1 MATTKIQ
8 SGAFPAD
15 VINTASIDDLAV
27 THAKLHTT
35 MDLSSKTV
43 TLPTLNAKLVVVSP
57 SSAEAI
63 NIRGRSADD
72 IGQLKFYEN
81 DGTTSL
87 ARLDSRTTH
96 FEVGSYNE
104 LRFSAGGVGNS
115 HVVIDTSGNIFFG
128 ANKTANLAQVGLQYT
143 IAGSLAVTRDG
154 GGAFNLNRLTSDG
167 EILGLWKDTNKIG
180 YLGSNTSGGQ
190 SLLDISSENDASSN
204 IRFLT
209 YGSGSHNEVMR
220 LASSG
225 NVGIGDP
232 TASNLLSVEGSDSG
246 NFISIINNTH
256 NSNGNGLKVMGGD
269 DANTTAFRV
278 TDYNNNLLFEV
289 QGGGNVG
296 IGPGSTDSLI
306 SRVDQGYLS
315 TRINNFNITSGTG
328 AYAFTGVNIY
338 QDTAGAYKYID
349 STSSSS
355 IHYWGDAIQFHLAP
369 SGTADATMAPS
380 EKMRLT
386 NGGRL
391 GLGTNSPENYL
402 HIKDE
407 YVSNSH
413 VSFIKLSHQVADL
426 GGLGENGTFIDFD
439 FIDGNDNDRPQV
451 SIGAEIGNR
460 GAASDSGQISEGR
473 GAFIVKV
480 SDGATP
486 YNTDGSDLVEKFRV
500 NWDGYVNAKAMPIAT
515 TEISSTS
522 GTNVTGTGAVVV
534 SASSV
539 SVTKRNVGRSRFLYH
554 IVLSSETDGAV
565 TNVNGFLR
573 LEYKITSLGHTSF
586 TATNKVINTT
596 SMSDYAGGTGQN
608 TYTLLFTPPDF
619 SRGAGIEMRLIFSK
633 SNAQSVYFNQPGL
646 AQQPSG
652 TSNYAL
658 GYVMEVPV

>member
-15 VINTASIDDLAV
+15 VVTTAAIDDASV

-43 TLPTLNAKLVVVSP
+43 TLPTLS
-57 SSAEAI
+57 
-63 NIRGRSADD
+63 
-72 IGQLKFYEN
+72 
-81 DGTTSL
+81 T
-87 ARLDSRTTH
+87 
-96 FEVGSYNE
+96 
-104 LRFSAGGVGNS
+104 
-115 HVVIDTSGNIFFG
+115 
-128 ANKTANLAQVGLQYT
+128 
-143 IAGSLAVTRDG
+143 
-154 GGAFNLNRLTSDG
+154 LNT
-167 EILGLWKDTNKIG
+167 
-180 YLGSNTSGGQ
+180 
-190 SLLDISSENDASSN
+190 
-204 IRFLT
+204 
-209 YGSGSHNEVMR
+209 
-220 LASSG
+220 SG
-225 NVGIGDP
+225 NVGIGETSPDYRLEVKG
-232 TASNLLSVEGSDSG
+232 TATTNTDIVGFSNSNGSVKHIFGLENVGAGRYSIRDASNNTAVFFSAHDADNSYVNAGNVGIGTTTPSNLLSVEGSASG

-256 NSNGNGLKVMGGD
+256 NSNGSGLKVMGGD

-278 TDYNNNLLFEV
+278 TDYNNNLLVEV

-315 TRINNFNITSGTG
+315 TRINNFNITSGTS

-386 NGGRL
+386 DGGRL
-391 GLGTNSPENYL
+391 GLGTNSPQNYL

-407 YVSNSH
+407 YDSNTH

-439 FIDGNDNDRPQV
+439 FIDSNDNDRPQV

-460 GAASDSGQISEGR
+460 GEATDTGQPGEGR

-486 YNTDGSDLVEKFRV
+486 YNADGSDLVEKFRV

-522 GTNVTGTGAVVV
+522 GTNVTGTGEVVV
-534 SASSV
+534 SASSL

-565 TNVNGFLR
+565 TNTNGFLR
-573 LEYKITSLGHTSF
+573 LEYKISSLGHTSF
-586 TATNKVINTT
+586 TSTNKVITTT

-619 SRGAGIEMRLIFSK
+619 SRGAGIEMRLTFNK
-633 SNAQSVYFNQPGL
+633 SNAQSVYFNQQSL
-646 AQQPSG
+646 ASQPSG
-652 TSNYAL
+652 SSNHAL